1 MKRYWKQKTIMLR
14 KLKRRAAR
22 EKGEKMKAVG
32 KDIKQKLQEVK
43 SILWTDFSNDLRQSY
58 AGDKLLC

>member
-1 MKRYWKQKTIMLR
+1 MLR

-22 EKGEKMKAVG
+22 EKGEKMKAFG

-43 SILWTDFSNDLRQSY
+43 SIL
-58 AGDKLLC
+58 